1 MTNKDPEH
9 DGVEWHWH
17 APNLSDGL
25 GPSVENVMKRDDS
38 VSLAVQMASDV
49 LDMHDELQRL
59 REENNELLEYRKK
72 YIDLLDADIARDRH
86 MMGDLLNLALRPG
99 VLDTEAD

>member
-1 MTNKDPEH
+1 
-9 DGVEWHWH
+9 
-17 APNLSDGL
+17 
-25 GPSVENVMKRDDS
+25 MKRDDS

-99 VLDTEAD
+99 VLGTEAD